1 MENKLTQE
9 LLEKAKQAKT
19 PEEIAALAKENG
31 IELTPEEAN
40 TYFAQLNP
48 KSGELSDDELD
59 SVAGGRKCGTTYHD
73 GWPVVSI
80 LNSCDLFE
88 DHNTHEK
95 RPGGYC
101 IDCAHHSKD
110 GLLELCKNP
119 KRRNN

>member
-1 MENKLTQE
+1 MENKLTEE

-19 PEEIAALAKENG
+19 PEELAALAKENG
-31 IELTPEEAN
+31 QELTAEEAKA
-40 TYFAQLNP
+40 YFAMLNP
-48 KSGELSDDELD
+48 KTGELSDDELD
-59 SVAGGRKCGTTYHD
+59 DVAGGEKCGTTYHD

-88 DHNTHEK
+88 DHKTHEK
-95 RPGGYC
+95 KSGGYC

-119 KRRNN
+119 KRRYN